1 MIKYSTYLTCK
12 IRLRAEVLSS
22 SEEQEEL
29 LKEED
34 EVIESEEFEEEEEI
48 VVGVKFKEPNWV
60 ERLFEKKSS
69 TSSKFGIGIVKGS
82 GEFIKSEP
90 AKK

>member
-1 MIKYSTYLTCK
+1 MTCK
-12 IRLRAEVLSS
+12 IRLRVEVLSS

-29 LKEED
+29 LKEE
-34 EVIESEEFEEEEEI
+34 FEEEI

-60 ERLFEKKSS
+60 EIGWERLFEKKSS